1 MVYMLCPYKTLG
13 LEGTA
18 TQEMIKKAYR
28 KLSFR
33 YHPDKS
39 GGGSARTTGKFHQV
53 TQAYELINSPQK
65 QSAYRGKHADPQQ
78 VPIAERE
85 QVGKDELINML
96 LSGRE
101 GWTGMTRTQQA
112 PRIQTINDEITIS
125 LRQCYDGC
133 ELPLVVNRTI
143 EQRHLHTGT
152 VVQSME
158 KETLYILL
166 PRGIDHGEVVTVRGK
181 GHINAEGECG
191 DVRVRT
197 CVTNDTVLERD
208 GLDLVTRKELS
219 LKEALCGFTFTIR
232 HVSGK
237 LCTIKNQDIIVGRG
251 YEQRIPNLGMT
262 RGDHTG
268 HLIIKFDVKFPTQLS
283 EEQKQSLREAL

>member
-1 MVYMLCPYKTLG
+1 MVYMPCPYETLG

-28 KLSFR
+28 KLSFQ

-39 GGGSARTTGKFHQV
+39 GGGSARTIGKFHQV

-65 QSAYRGKHADPQQ
+65 QSAHRGKYTEPQQ
-78 VPIAERE
+78 QGTANGSAH
-85 QVGKDELINML
+85 VGKDELISML

-101 GWTGMTRTQQA
+101 GWTGVTRTQQA

-133 ELPLVVNRTI
+133 ELPLIVNRTI
-143 EQRHLHTGT
+143 EQRHPHTDT
-152 VVQSME
+152 VVQSTE

-166 PRGIDHGEVVTVRGK
+166 PRGIDHGEVVTVKGK
-181 GHINAEGECG
+181 GHINANGECG

-197 CVTNDTVLERD
+197 CVTNDTVLERH
-208 GLDLVTRKELS
+208 GLDLVTHKELS
-219 LKEALCGFTFTIR
+219 LKEALCGFAFTIR
-232 HVSGK
+232 HVSGSFA
-237 LCTIKNQDIIVGRG
+237 LSRIKI
-251 YEQRIPNLGMT
+251 
-262 RGDHTG
+262 
-268 HLIIKFDVKFPTQLS
+268 S
-283 EEQKQSLREAL
+283 

>member
-1 MVYMLCPYKTLG
+1 MVRTPCPYETLG
-13 LEGTA
+13 LDETA
-18 TQEMIKKAYR
+18 TQDMIKKAYR
-28 KLSFR
+28 KLSFK
-33 YHPDKS
+33 YHPDRS

-65 QSAYRGKHADPQQ
+65 QAAHRGRRAAPQQ
-78 VPIAERE
+78 VPVAERE
-85 QVGKDELINML
+85 PVGKDELINML
-96 LSGRE
+96 LSSRE
-101 GWTGMTRTQQA
+101 GWTGVAKAQQA
-112 PRIQTINDEITIS
+112 SRIQTINDEITIS

-143 EQRHLHTGT
+143 EQRHQHTGT
-152 VVQSME
+152 IVQSTE
-158 KETLYILL
+158 KETLYVLL
-166 PRGIDHGEVVTVRGK
+166 PRGIDHGEVVTVKGK
-181 GHINAEGECG
+181 GHINAAGECG

-197 CVTNDTVLERD
+197 CVTNDTALERD

-262 RGDHTG
+262 RGEHTG
-268 HLIIKFDVKFPTQLS
+268 NLIIKFDVKFPTQLS
-283 EEQKQSLREAL
+283 EEQKQSLREIL